1 MSTEKETTF
10 CTHKGYN
17 TVAPCGKDCPT
28 NQPIEEK
35 WNENVET
42 CSDCGIQWKKIGKSC
57 QVCFAP
63 AEPKHEEPIEEKW
76 KETFV
81 EAGANIEHDRWARWQ
96 KYMFSKGTVDENG
109 VFHLPK
115 EFVERWFRQIDTK
128 YADLS
133 EPEKESDRKESR
145 TYIPLVKQAITTAVE
160 TKEKS
165 VIEILE
171 RHASWKPTEGH
182 GSEEELGFQKGLMA
196 EAKLIKSEILSIIN
210 PSKE

>member
-17 TVAPCGKDCPT
+17 TVAPCDDSCFS
-28 NQPIEEK
+28 QHSQSESIE
-35 WNENVET
+35 
-42 CSDCGIQWKKIGKSC
+42 
-57 QVCFAP
+57 
-63 AEPKHEEPIEEKW
+63 W
-76 KETFV
+76 KEALYSFIKKWV
-81 EAGANIEHDRWARWQ
+81 PGSYAHLSDN
-96 KYMFSKGTVDENG
+96 DENDG
-109 VFHLPK
+109 
-115 EFVERWFRQIDTK
+115 ER
-128 YADLS
+128 L
-133 EPEKESDRKESR
+133 R
-145 TYIPLVKQAITTAVE
+145 TAIQDAITTAVE

>member
-17 TVAPCGKDCPT
+17 TVAPCDDSCFSQHSQSEIIEWEKDLSFRFDTWLKLYPGTPT
-28 NQPIEEK
+28 IGEIEE
-35 WNENVET
+35 W
-42 CSDCGIQWKKIGKSC
+42 
-57 QVCFAP
+57 
-63 AEPKHEEPIEEKW
+63 
-76 KETFV
+76 
-81 EAGANIEHDRWARWQ
+81 
-96 KYMFSKGTVDENG
+96 
-109 VFHLPK
+109 L
-115 EFVERWFRQIDTK
+115 
-128 YADLS
+128 L
-133 EPEKESDRKESR
+133 ESLRIS
-145 TYIPLVKQAITTAVE
+145 ITTAVE